1 MEQTLRV
8 RFDESTIYTDS
19 DDRSYVLVPSGLTSK
34 GGWCSKCAFENGDDD
49 CEQSLCTQH
58 RLHDEGID
66 LHYVDI
72 GVLKSGA

>member
-8 RFDESTIYTDS
+8 RFHKSTIYTNLYGQD
-19 DDRSYVLVPSGLTSK
+19 YVLVPSGLTSK
-34 GGWCSKCAFENGDDD
+34 DGWCSKCAFENGSLD
-49 CEQSLCTQH
+49 CQLSSCTSHQ
-58 RLHDEGID
+58 LYNDGTD

>member
-1 MEQTLRV
+1 MQTLRV
-8 RFDESTIYTDS
+8 RFHKSTIYTDL
-19 DDRSYVLVPSGLTSK
+19 DGRDYMLVPSGVVK
-34 GGWCSKCAFENGDDD
+34 GEELCIKCAFEDGDDD

-58 RLHDEGID
+58 RLHDEGTD

>member
-34 GGWCSKCAFENGDDD
+34 DGWCTKCAFENGSLD
-49 CEQSLCTQH
+49 CQLSSCTSHQ
-58 RLHDEGID
+58 LYNDGTD

>member
-34 GGWCSKCAFENGDDD
+34 DGWCSKCAFENGDDD
-49 CEQSLCTQH
+49 CAQSLCTQH

>member
-1 MEQTLRV
+1 MQTLRV
-8 RFDESTIYTDS
+8 RFHKSTIYTNLYGQD
-19 DDRSYVLVPSGLTSK
+19 YVLVPSGVVSK
-34 GGWCSKCAFENGDDD
+34 ESWCSKCAFENGDDD

>member
-1 MEQTLRV
+1 MQTLRV
-8 RFDESTIYTDS
+8 RFHKSTIYTNLYGQD
-19 DDRSYVLVPSGLTSK
+19 YVLVPSSVGIE
-34 GGWCSKCAFENGDDD
+34 GWCSKCAFENGDDD

-58 RLHDEGID
+58 RLHDEGTD

>member
-1 MEQTLRV
+1 M
-8 RFDESTIYTDS
+8 
-19 DDRSYVLVPSGLTSK
+19 LVPSSVGI

-49 CEQSLCTQH
+49 CKQSLCTQH
-58 RLHDEGID
+58 RLHDEGTD

>member
-1 MEQTLRV
+1 MQTLRV
-8 RFDESTIYTDS
+8 RFHKSTIYTDL
-19 DDRSYVLVPSGLTSK
+19 DGRDYMLVPSGVVR
-34 GGWCSKCAFENGDDD
+34 GEWCFKCAFENGDDD

-58 RLHDEGID
+58 RLHDEGTD